1 MHQTALDPSFL
12 HVFDAQSG
20 SWERTTLDTLGSPH
34 IQEAMNTILQKD
46 GILGFI
52 GTRSEFGSYLSELE
66 KDPEKGGRH
75 CWTSLP
81 ASTVMSMLGLCLVL
95 STPERP
101 SLVFHGSPV
110 VLMLSMLKGYGSDLQ
125 YVTSLKRRV
134 ADGRGA
140 ELEVALL
147 SSIGLYRDISVM
159 HSELEEAFSYYEDNI
174 LILGDHHD

>member
-20 SWERTTLDTLGSPH
+20 SWERTTLDTLGSPR
-34 IQEAMNTILQKD
+34 IQEAMNLILQKD

-81 ASTVMSMLGLCLVL
+81 ASTIMSMLGLCLTL

-110 VLMLSMLKGYGSDLQ
+110 VLMLS
-125 YVTSLKRRV
+125 
-134 ADGRGA
+134 
-140 ELEVALL
+140 ALL
-147 SSIGLYRDISVM
+147 NYGNDEMFALWIHNAIIDGKGISLVIEELISLGHCRDLAIS
-159 HSELEEAFSYYEDNI
+159 HSELEEAFSYIEDSI
-174 LILGDHHD
+174 